1 MFHVTV
7 VNLSRTA
14 RTPIEGGGPTDLGN
28 LSATEL
34 IALLEGF
41 IEVDP
46 VENMK
51 AEPEVRVQNRRNRF
65 IVRTG
70 QKKLFLQDARNLA
83 EPAYVLTAAE
93 IIAELDGSAEAKRT
107 APPFPTAQRAEEPA
121 AFGDTGSGIPLPPRP
136 PERAPSFPWIPL
148 LLVLLLGGYMGYTQW
163 TSRAGADSAAPTLAP
178 LPTAE
183 RLAEDAA
190 LTGVYM
196 TGPEPGQ
203 HGLVILG
210 DGKLKLFRVNA
221 QAAPG
226 VVYGT
231 YQIGRLDGKLCLATD
246 QPGRLI
252 KVIDRQSL
260 EYSGESY
267 QRIP

>member
-28 LSATEL
+28 LSASEL
-34 IALLEGF
+34 ISLLEGF

-83 EPAYVLTAAE
+83 EPAYVLTTSE

-107 APPFPTAQRAEEPA
+107 AAPFPTAQRAEESSA
-121 AFGDTGSGIPLPPRP
+121 SGDPGSGVALPPRP
-136 PERAPSFPWIPL
+136 PEREPSFPWIPL
-148 LLVLLLGGYMGYTQW
+148 LLVLLLGGYIGYTQW
-163 TSRAGADSAAPTLAP
+163 TGRVGGAAPALAP
-178 LPTAE
+178 LTTAE

-190 LTGVYM
+190 FTGVYM
-196 TGPEPGQ
+196 TGAEPGQ

-231 YQIGRLDGKLCLATD
+231 YQIGRLDGKLHLATD

-260 EYSGESY
+260 EYSGEIY
-267 QRIP
+267 KRIP

>member
-28 LSATEL
+28 LSASEL

-41 IEVDP
+41 IEIDP

-70 QKKLFLQDARNLA
+70 QRKLFLQDARNLA
-83 EPAYVLTAAE
+83 EPAYVLTASE

-107 APPFPTAQRAEEPA
+107 AAPFPAARQAEEPA
-121 AFGDTGSGIPLPPRP
+121 TSGDTGSGIALPPRP
-136 PERAPSFPWIPL
+136 PEREPAFPWIPL
-148 LLVLLLGGYMGYTQW
+148 LLVLLLGGYIGYTPW
-163 TSRAGADSAAPTLAP
+163 TGRTGGAAPALAP
-178 LPTAE
+178 LTTAE

-190 LTGVYM
+190 LTGVYL